1 MQIRVSV
8 AGRGIEGLIT
18 LNRMRGCSAIICFR
32 FTRMPILN
40 ELAEDWVGLVDRIDE
55 GAIAW
60 CTLSPAPKSHGCHSR
75 DGCDERKKPD
85 NHKDDHGGFT

>member
-1 MQIRVSV
+1 MQIRV
-8 AGRGIEGLIT
+8 AGRGIEGLVA
-18 LNRMRGCSAIICFR
+18 LNWMRGYSAINCFR

-40 ELAEDWVGLVDRIDE
+40 GLAEDWVGLVDRIDE
-55 GAIAW
+55 GAVAW
-60 CTLSPAPKSHGCHSR
+60 CTLSPALKGHGCHSR